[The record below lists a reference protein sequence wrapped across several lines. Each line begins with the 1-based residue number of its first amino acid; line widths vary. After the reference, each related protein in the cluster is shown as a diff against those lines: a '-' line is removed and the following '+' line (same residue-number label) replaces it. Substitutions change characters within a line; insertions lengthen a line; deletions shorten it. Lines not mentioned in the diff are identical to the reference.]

1 LSNEAGRLLA
11 ALDLVA
17 AGSGEGRYL
26 RATPGPAQ
34 GYRYWATMIKGD
46 YIFGVQPEPKREL
59 SPALIERFKAAQFDI
74 RENKNEAF
82 MNLGPVFEAAIDRAR
97 VTMKA
102 IAEVLD

>member
-1 LSNEAGRLLA
+1 MSNEAGRLLA
-11 ALDLVA
+11 ALELVA
-17 AGSGEGRYL
+17 AGSGKGRYL

-46 YIFGVQPEPKREL
+46 YIFGVQAQPKREL
-59 SPALIERFKAAQFDI
+59 SPALIERFKAAQFDV
-74 RENKNEAF
+74 RDNKHEAF
-82 MNLGPVFEAAIDRAR
+82 MNLGPVFEAAIDRAQ